1 MVLSDNPG
9 LAEAS
14 LEQHPHRRIQ
24 ALEHAHLAARG
35 LQHGIKLVPA
45 GQHDCPAFALI
56 VLFDDRRLQGTR
68 LK

>member
-1 MVLSDNPG
+1 MALSDNPG

-35 LQHGIKLVPA
+35 LQYGIQPVPA
-45 GQHDCPAFALI
+45 GQRDGPAFALI
-56 VLFDDRRLQGTR
+56 VLSDDRRLQGTR